1 MACLV
6 CISFSLPHAASQTLI
21 EEKNQR
27 KSAVGRL
34 SSQATTRTGMKL
46 LTPITSDRSISSVED
61 WSFLP
66 HKMAPGRRFWEP
78 VSLHLNVS
86 AGTETV
92 ICGYW
97 VGPDIEDG
105 WGFVNAFVNQIL

>member
-6 CISFSLPHAASQTLI
+6 CISFSLPLAASQTLI

-27 KSAVGRL
+27 KSTVGRL

-46 LTPITSDRSISSVED
+46 LIPITSDRSISSVED

-78 VSLHLNVS
+78 VSLHLNVVERFS
-86 AGTETV
+86 MASFPLPFWMDLKHGK
-92 ICGYW
+92 IS
-97 VGPDIEDG
+97 IE
-105 WGFVNAFVNQIL
+105 A

>member
-6 CISFSLPHAASQTLI
+6 CISFSLPLAASQTLI

-27 KSAVGRL
+27 KSTVGRL

-46 LTPITSDRSISSVED
+46 LIPITSDRSISSVED

-86 AGTETV
+86 AGTQTV

-105 WGFVNAFVNQIL
+105 WGFVNAFVN